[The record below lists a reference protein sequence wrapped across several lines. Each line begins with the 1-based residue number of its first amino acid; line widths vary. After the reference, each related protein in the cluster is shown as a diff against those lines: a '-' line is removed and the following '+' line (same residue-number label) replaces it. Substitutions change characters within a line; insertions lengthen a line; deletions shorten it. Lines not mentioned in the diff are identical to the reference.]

1 MAGSRRTPAPPPGP
15 IEMRTLCVFCGSSS
29 GSRPVYADAARQLGE
44 ALVARDITLVF
55 GGGRVGLMGEIA
67 RTVLA
72 SGGRVVGV
80 IPKALLRKEIAY
92 DDLTELH
99 VVDSMHERKALMAER
114 SDGFVA
120 MPGGFG
126 TFEEFCEVLTWAQLG
141 FHHKPVA
148 MLNAAGYFDGL
159 LALFDHAVAE
169 GFVRP
174 QHRSIVFAES
184 EPVRLLDRLAAYQP
198 PAITQWITSP
208 DAV

>member
-1 MAGSRRTPAPPPGP
+1 MAGSKRVPVPSGP
-15 IEMRTLCVFCGSSS
+15 VEIKTLCVFCGSSS
-29 GSRPVYADAARQLGE
+29 GSRPVYAEAARQMGE

-80 IPKALLRKEIAY
+80 IPRALLRKEIVY
-92 DDLTELH
+92 EDLTELH

-114 SDGFVA
+114 SDGFIA

-126 TFEEFCEVLTWAQLG
+126 TFEEYCEVLTWSQLG

-148 MLNAAGYFDGL
+148 LLNVAGYFDGL
-159 LALFDHAVAE
+159 LALFEHAVAE

-174 QHRSIVFAES
+174 QHRSLTLAES
-184 EPVRLLDRLAAYQP
+184 DPMALLDRLAAYQP
-198 PAITQWITSP
+198 PPVVEWITSP

>member
-1 MAGSRRTPAPPPGP
+1 M
-15 IEMRTLCVFCGSSS
+15 
-29 GSRPVYADAARQLGE
+29 GE

-72 SGGRVVGV
+72 GGGRAVGV
-80 IPKALLRKEIAY
+80 IPTALRRKEIVY

-114 SDGFVA
+114 SDGFIA

-126 TFEEFCEVLTWAQLG
+126 TFEEFCEVLTWSQLG

-148 MLNAAGYFDGL
+148 LLNIAGYFDGL

-169 GFVRP
+169 GFVRT
-174 QHRSIVFAES
+174 QHRSLIVAES
-184 EPVRLLDRLAAYQP
+184 EPLKLLDHLAAYQP
-198 PAITQWITSP
+198 PAVTQWITSP

>member
-1 MAGSRRTPAPPPGP
+1 MSSAGKGYDV
-15 IEMRTLCVFCGSSS
+15 RTLCIFCGSSA
-29 GSRPVYADAARQLGE
+29 GSRPAYANAARRMGE

-67 RTVLA
+67 RAMLA
-72 SGGRVVGV
+72 AGGRVVGV
-80 IPKALLRKEIAY
+80 IPKALVRKEIAY
-92 DDLTELH
+92 EDLTELH

-126 TFEEFCEVLTWAQLG
+126 TFEEFCEVLTWSQLG

-148 MLNAAGYFDGL
+148 LLNVAGYFDGL
-159 LALFDHAVAE
+159 LALFEHAVAE

-174 QHRSIVFAES
+174 HHRSLVLADAAPEK
-184 EPVRLLDRLAAYQP
+184 LLDRLAAYQAP
-198 PAITQWITSP
+198 TVEQWITSP

>member
-1 MAGSRRTPAPPPGP
+1 MRPGLRTV
-15 IEMRTLCVFCGSSS
+15 CVFCGSSP
-29 GSRPVYADAARQLGE
+29 GSRPTYAEAARRMGD
-44 ALVARDITLVF
+44 ALVARDITLVY

-67 RTVLA
+67 RAVLA
-72 SGGRVVGV
+72 AGGRVVGV
-80 IPKALLRKEIAY
+80 IPQALVRKELVY

-99 VVDSMHERKALMAER
+99 VVASMHDRKAMMAER
-114 SDGFVA
+114 AEAFVA
-120 MPGGFG
+120 LPGGYG

-148 MLNAAGYFDGL
+148 LLNVAGYFDGL

-174 QHRSIVFAES
+174 AHRAMALADAD
-184 EPVRLLDRLAAYQP
+184 PGRLLDRLGQYRP
-198 PAITQWITSP
+198 PAVEKWITSP